1 MTSIN
6 RPAIRVSNPA
16 ELLALVPYL
25 IGFQPASSLV
35 VIALAAGKIVVTAR
49 MDLPTDPD
57 TVPQLRAAL
66 DTLTATMAAD
76 GATDALLVGYGPAAP
91 VTLAVQAATAALH
104 AVALPVRIYRVRDP
118 CVE

>member
-35 VIALAAGKIVVTAR
+35 VLAVAGGKIVVTAR
-49 MDLPTDPD
+49 MNLPTGPD

-66 DTLTATMAAD
+66 DTLTATMPR
-76 GATDALLVGYGPAAP
+76 TAP
-91 VTLAVQAATAALH
+91 PTHCSSATAPRHRSPWPSRPSQRHCTPSRCPSAISCSR
-104 AVALPVRIYRVRDP
+104 PMR
-118 CVE
+118 

>member
-35 VIALAAGKIVVTAR
+35 VLAVAGGKIVVTAR
-49 MDLPTDPD
+49 MNLPTGPD
-57 TVPQLRAAL
+57 TVPQLRAVL

-104 AVALPVRIYRVRDP
+104 AVALPVR
-118 CVE
+118 